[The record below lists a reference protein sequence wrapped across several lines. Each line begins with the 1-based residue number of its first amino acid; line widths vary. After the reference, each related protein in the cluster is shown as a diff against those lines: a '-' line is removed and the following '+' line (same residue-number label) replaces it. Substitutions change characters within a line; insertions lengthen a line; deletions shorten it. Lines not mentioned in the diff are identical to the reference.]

1 VKSHLQV
8 FVVLYSCFATLGCT
22 TVQPL
27 SAERTQLSQTLHPND
42 RVQIVTKSGQSLKFK
57 VEKID
62 ESGLHGAGQNVAY
75 DDMQSIS
82 VEKISAGRTALV
94 ALGVAAVAAVAA
106 GGSGGG
112 SSGY

>member
-1 VKSHLQV
+1 
-8 FVVLYSCFATLGCT
+8 
-22 TVQPL
+22 
-27 SAERTQLSQTLHPND
+27 
-42 RVQIVTKSGQSLKFK
+42 VTKGGQSLKFK

-75 DDMQSIS
+75 DDIQSIS